1 MADSPFPRRR
11 PAWPRRAVP
20 GTTTVHD
27 RPDRKT
33 SPKEG
38 H

>member
-1 MADSPFPRRR
+1 MADSPFPRR
-11 PAWPRRAVP
+11 AVL